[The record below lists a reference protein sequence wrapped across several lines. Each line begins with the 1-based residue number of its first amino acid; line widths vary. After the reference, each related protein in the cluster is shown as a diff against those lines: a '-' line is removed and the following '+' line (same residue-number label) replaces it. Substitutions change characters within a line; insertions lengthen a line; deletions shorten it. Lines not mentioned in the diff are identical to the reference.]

1 MRPRQS
7 QWLIPSGSFEL
18 RAAMSMTRL
27 WRDQGARNGARD
39 LLAPVYGRF
48 TDGFDR
54 FDLKQAK
61 ALLDELAA

>member
-1 MRPRQS
+1 MGQPLLAFFVSAKRHIS
-7 QWLIPSGSFEL
+7 AAIGIL
-18 RAAMSMTRL
+18 RGQNSR
-27 WRDQGARNGARD
+27 GIGARD